1 MRHQLVKKD
10 IQEDKWMN
18 HIDQLTINSIRILS
32 AEGVEKAK
40 SGHPGL
46 PMGAAP
52 MAYTLWAKAM
62 KHNPADP
69 NWVDRDRFILS
80 AGHGSMLIYSLLH
93 LFGYGLTMD
102 DLKDFRQ
109 WGSKTPGHPEY
120 GHTIGVET
128 TTGPL
133 GQGISNGVG
142 MAMAEAHLA
151 AKFNRPGHKLVDHY
165 TYVLTGDGCLMEGI
179 ASEAAS
185 LAGTLKL
192 GKLIVLYDS
201 NSITIEGS
209 TDLAFTEDVGKRFEA
224 YNWQVLK
231 VEDGNDVDAIAAA
244 LEEAKKETE
253 KPTIIEIR
261 TEIGYGSPKQGMASA
276 HGEPLGADNLLAAKE
291 FLKYNTE
298 GSFYVPQEVREH
310 MKGIMEQGKK
320 AQEEWDA
327 LWQSYEKEYP
337 ELAAEWK
344 AWHNPE
350 LQVDLLNDESYWHF
364 EGATATRSSSGDVL
378 NRLAKVIPNLIGG
391 SADLAPSNKSVM
403 KDRGVFSAK
412 DYSGSNVHFGIR
424 EHAMA
429 AIANGMSV
437 HGGLKPYVATF
448 FVFTDYMKGAMRLS
462 ALMNQPVLYILT
474 HDSIGV
480 GEDGPTHQPIEHLAS
495 LRSIPNF
502 TVIRPADSRETA
514 AAYLSALTRLN
525 SPTALVLTR
534 QNLPLLDGTGPNALK
549 GAYILSDSE
558 KETPDIILMATGS
571 EVQLI
576 FEAQKVLKE
585 KGIDARVVSMP
596 SWEIFEE
603 QSDEYKESVLPK
615 NVTARLAVEAA
626 SSFGWHKYVG
636 LDGDTVTRDDFG
648 ASAPAD
654 ILFKEFGFTVENVV
668 EKALKVLGR

>member
-1 MRHQLVKKD
+1 
-10 IQEDKWMN
+10 MN
-18 HIDQLTINSIRILS
+18 KIDQLSINSIRILS

-62 KHNPADP
+62 KHNPANP
-69 NWVDRDRFILS
+69 KWVDRDRFILS

-93 LFGYGLTMD
+93 LFGYGLSMD
-102 DLKDFRQ
+102 ELMNFRQ

-120 GHTIGVET
+120 GHTAGVEV

-133 GQGISNGVG
+133 GQGIANAVG
-142 MAMAEAHLA
+142 MAMAEAHLS
-151 AKFNRPGHKLVDHY
+151 AKFNKPGHEIVNHY
-165 TYVLTGDGCLMEGI
+165 TYALSGDGCMMEGI
-179 ASEAAS
+179 SSEAAS

-209 TDLAFTEDVGKRFEA
+209 TDLAFTENVGKRFEA
-224 YNWQVLK
+224 YGWQVLK
-231 VEDGNDVDAIAAA
+231 VEDGTDIDAIEAA
-244 LEEAKKETE
+244 LAEAKKETG
-253 KPTIIEIR
+253 KPTLIEII
-261 TEIGYGSPKQGMASA
+261 TEIGYGSPAKQGKASA

-298 GSFYVPQEVREH
+298 GSFHVPNEVREH

-320 AQEEWDA
+320 AQQEWDA
-327 LWQSYEKEYP
+327 LWLSYEKNYP

-350 LQVDLLNDESYWHF
+350 LEADLLNDDSYWHF
-364 EGATATRSSSGDVL
+364 EGKTATRSSSGDIL
-378 NRLAKVIPNLIGG
+378 NRLTKHLPNLIGG
-391 SADLAPSNKSVM
+391 SADLAPSNKSDM
-403 KDRGVFSAK
+403 KGKGQFSAE
-412 DYSGSNVHFGIR
+412 DYSGSNLHFGVR

-429 AIANGMSV
+429 AIGNGMSV
-437 HGGLKPYVATF
+437 HGGLRPYVATF

-462 ALMNQPVLYILT
+462 ALMKQPLLYLLT

-480 GEDGPTHQPIEHLAS
+480 GEDGPTHQPIEHLAA

-514 AAYLSALTRLN
+514 AAYLSALTRTD
-525 SPTALVLTR
+525 SPTGLILTR
-534 QNLPLLDGTGPNALK
+534 QNLPLLEGSGPDALK

-558 KETPDIILMATGS
+558 KATPDIILMATGS
-571 EVQLI
+571 EVHLI
-576 FEAQKVLKE
+576 VEAQKQLKE
-585 KGIDARVVSMP
+585 QGIDARVVSMP

-603 QSDEYKESVLPK
+603 QTAKYKESVLPK
-615 NVTARLAVEAA
+615 GVRARLAVEAA

-636 LDGDTVTRDDFG
+636 LDGDTITRDDFG
-648 ASAPAD
+648 ASAPAE
-654 ILFKEFGFTVENVV
+654 ILFKEFGFTVDNVV

>member
-1 MRHQLVKKD
+1 
-10 IQEDKWMN
+10 MN
-18 HIDQLTINSIRILS
+18 KVDLLAINSIRILS
-32 AEGVEKAK
+32 AEAVEKAK
-40 SGHPGL
+40 SGHPGM

-52 MAYTLWAKAM
+52 MAYTLWAKSM

-69 NWVDRDRFILS
+69 KWVDRDRFILS
-80 AGHGSMLIYSLLH
+80 AGHASALIYSLLH
-93 LFGYGLTMD
+93 LFGYDLSMD
-102 DLKDFRQ
+102 DLKNFRQ
-109 WGSKTPGHPEY
+109 WNSKTPGHPEY
-120 GHTIGVET
+120 GHTEGVEV

-133 GQGISNGVG
+133 GQGISSAVG

-151 AKFNRPGHKLVDHY
+151 AKFNKPGHEIVNHY
-165 TYVLTGDGCLMEGI
+165 TYVLSGDGCLMEGI
-179 ASEAAS
+179 AGEAAS

-201 NSITIEGS
+201 NRITIEGS

-231 VEDGNDVDAIAAA
+231 VEDGNDIDAIQAAI
-244 LEEAKKETE
+244 EEAKKEAD
-253 KPTIIEIR
+253 KPTLIEIR
-261 TEIGYGSPKQGMASA
+261 TEIGYGSPAKQGKASV
-276 HGEPLGADNLLAAKE
+276 HGEPLGAENLLEAKK
-291 FLKYNTE
+291 FLGYNTE
-298 GSFYVPQEVREH
+298 EEFYVPQEVREH
-310 MKGIMEQGKK
+310 MKSIMEKGKK
-320 AQEEWDA
+320 AQEEWNA
-327 LWQSYEKEYP
+327 LWESYKKNYP
-337 ELAAEWK
+337 ELAEEWE
-344 AWHNPE
+344 AWNNPE
-350 LQVDLLNDESYWHF
+350 LQVDLLNDESYWTF
-364 EGATATRSSSGDVL
+364 DEKPTATRSSSGEVL

-391 SADLAPSNKSVM
+391 SADLGPSNKSVM
-403 KDRGVFSAK
+403 KDRAVFSAD
-412 DYSGSNVHFGIR
+412 DYSGSNIHFGIR

-448 FVFTDYMKGAMRLS
+448 LVFSDYMKGAMRLS
-462 ALMNQPVLYILT
+462 ALMKQPVLYILT

-514 AAYLSALTRLN
+514 AAYLAALTRLD
-525 SPTALVLTR
+525 SPTALILTR
-534 QNLPLLDGTGPNALK
+534 QNLPLLDGTGPDALK

-571 EVQLI
+571 EVQLVV
-576 FEAQKVLKE
+576 EAKKILKE

-596 SWEIFEE
+596 SWKIFEE

-615 NVTARLAVEAA
+615 SVKARLGVEAA

-636 LDGDTVTRDDFG
+636 LDGDTVSRDDFG

-668 EKALKVLGR
+668 EKALKVLGK